1 MCWQGSDRFDYGMR
15 SILNNAPV
23 TSGVYATYSRGTWLT
38 VGASGDIRASLLS
51 LLLAKPYGPQNQ
63 PTHFAYE
70 PAAATARG
78 GRLQELIAEFHPVGS

>member
-23 TSGVYATYSRGTWLT
+23 KSGVYATYSGGTWLI
-38 VGASGDIRASLLS
+38 VGASGDIRASLLT
-51 LLLAKPYGPQNQ
+51 LLLGNPYGAQNQ

-70 PAAATARG
+70 PAAAEARG
-78 GRLQELIAEFHPVGS
+78 ARRQELIEEFHPVGN